1 MPNEVEAIQGFP
13 ADWTKLP
20 SQVTSEDVDSARY
33 HAVGNSVTPQ
43 VAEWL
48 GKRIKK
54 VLLQERAELALAA

>member
-1 MPNEVEAIQGFP
+1 MPHEVEVIQGFP
-13 ADWTKLP
+13 EGWTELP
-20 SQVTSEDVDSARY
+20 HYSPHEDVDSARY

-54 VLLQERAELALAA
+54 VLQQTTMNEAVAA